1 MLNRALRALLRPS
14 EAAISAFGRGTDAR
28 AQASVLADTE
38 HRPWPVPDRPWLQGQ
53 TWRDLLFAHWAVDP
67 EVLRPAV
74 PAHIPLDTF
83 DGKAWIGITPF
94 EISGL
99 RVRGSF
105 PFPVASRFPETNV
118 RTYTTIDGRPG
129 IWFLSLDAGS
139 RAAAAAARRVYR
151 LPYFHARARIERAG
165 PEIVYRTE
173 RYGEEATLSARY
185 VPGDSVITAV
195 PGTLEYFLTERY
207 CLYTVDEEQTLLR
220 AEIHHPPWPLQIAA
234 AEILEN
240 TMTAPHGIELPG
252 QPELL
257 HYSGR
262 QDVVI
267 WSLEPA

>member
-14 EAAISAFGRGTDAR
+14 EAAISAVGRGTDAR
-28 AQASVLADTE
+28 AQAAVLDEVE

-53 TWRDLLFAHWAVDP
+53 TWSDLLFAHWPVDP
-67 EVLRPAV
+67 ETLRPAV

-94 EISGL
+94 EIRGL
-99 RVRGSF
+99 RVRGSL
-105 PFPVASRFPETNV
+105 PLPVASRFAETNV
-118 RTYTTIDGRPG
+118 RTYTTIGGRPG
-129 IWFLSLDAGS
+129 IWFLSLDAAS

-151 LPYFHARARIERAG
+151 LPYFHARAQIERAG
-165 PEIVYRTE
+165 PEIIYRTE
-173 RYGEEATLSARY
+173 RYGDEATLSARY
-185 VPGDSVITAV
+185 VPGDSIITAA

-207 CLYTVDEEQTLLR
+207 CLYTVDDELGLLR
-220 AEIHHPPWPLQIAA
+220 ADIHHPPWPLQLAA

-240 TMTAPHGIELPG
+240 TMTAPYGIELRGAPAH
-252 QPELL
+252 L
-257 HYSGR
+257 HYSAR